1 MNGRVGEVVGRAD
14 AVLVGLGHSPSTM
27 WQYRWAWAEFESF
40 CASESVSVVT
50 EEIVDSFLRFVAG
63 EYRQGRIKDWK
74 RKLLRK
80 AALVLAEVAATGSYR
95 WRLSRQAGPND
106 GLEAEL
112 RLVQERYEAWLDGEN
127 LAVATRNLY
136 ATVSRTVLAWLP
148 ERGVVRVEALSPADI
163 SACVVFLGGRYSA
176 GSMRTVLSAVRVWCR
191 FLEQAGGRA
200 GLSAAVPSM
209 FVRRVIS
216 VAVLPADQVGEL
228 IDSPDPATPQGLR
241 DRALLLLAARTGLR
255 PVDIVGLRLGD
266 IDWQHAQIT
275 LIQRKTGAVLVLPLL
290 ADVGDAIVSY
300 LLHGR
305 PDGVGDDHVFL
316 RALAPFTGLAA
327 DSDLRHVIAAAFA
340 RTRIAVPEGAGRG
353 LRVLRSS
360 LATRM
365 LEGGTPLP
373 VIAGALGHRGTDSAK
388 HYLAAD
394 EAHMRA
400 CCLDFTGIEPAGLR
414 S

>member
-1 MNGRVGEVVGRAD
+1 MDGCVDVVVGRAD
-14 AVLVGLGHSPSTM
+14 AVLVGLGHSASTL
-27 WQYRWAWAEFESF
+27 WQYRWAWTEFKSF
-40 CASESVSVVT
+40 CAGEGAEVVT
-50 EEIVDSFLRFVAG
+50 EEIVDSFLRFVAE
-63 EYRQGRIKDWK
+63 EYRQGRIKEWK

-80 AALVLAEVAATGSYR
+80 AALVLSEVAVTGSYR

-106 GLEAEL
+106 GLEAAL
-112 RLVQERYEAWLDGEN
+112 RLVQERYEAWLGGED

-148 ERGVVRVEALSPADI
+148 EHGVVSVDVLSPADI
-163 SACVVFLGGRYSA
+163 SAAVVFLGRRYSA

-191 FLEQAGGRA
+191 FLEQSEGPA
-200 GLSAAVPSM
+200 GLSAAVPSL
-209 FVRRVIS
+209 FTRRVIS

-275 LIQRKTGAVLVLPLL
+275 IVQHKTGTVLRLPLL
-290 ADVGDAIVSY
+290 ADVGDAITAY

-305 PDGVGDDHVFL
+305 PAGVGDDHVFL
-316 RALAPFTGLAA
+316 RAYAPFIGLATEG
-327 DSDLRHVIAAAFA
+327 DLRHITAAAFA
-340 RTRIAVPEGAGRG
+340 RTGIGVPEGAGYG
-353 LRVLRSS
+353 LRVLRAS
-360 LATRM
+360 LASRM
-365 LEGGTPLP
+365 LEGGTVLP
-373 VIAGALGHRGTDSAK
+373 VIAGALGHRGTDSVK

-394 EAHMRA
+394 EEHMRA
-400 CCLDFTGIEPAGLR
+400 CCLDFTGIEPAVT

>member
-1 MNGRVGEVVGRAD
+1 MNGCVDVVIGRAD
-14 AVLVGLGHSPSTM
+14 AVLVGLGHSPSTL

-40 CASESVSVVT
+40 CAGEGVGVVT
-50 EEIVDSFLRFVAG
+50 EEIVDSFLRLVAE
-63 EYRQGRIKDWK
+63 EYRQGRIKEWK

-95 WRLSRQAGPND
+95 WRISRQSSPND

-112 RLVQERYEAWLDGEN
+112 RLVQQRYETWLEGEN
-127 LAVATRNLY
+127 LAVATRHLY

-148 ERGVVRVEALSPADI
+148 ERGVVSVDVLSPGDI
-163 SACVVFLGGRYSA
+163 AAAVVFLGGRYSA

-191 FLEQAGGRA
+191 FLEQAGCRA
-200 GLSAAVPSM
+200 GLSAAVPPM

-216 VAVLPADQVGEL
+216 VGVLPADQVGEL

-275 LIQRKTGAVLVLPLL
+275 IVQHKTGTVLRLPLL
-290 ADVGDAIVSY
+290 ADVGDAITAY

-305 PDGVGDDHVFL
+305 PAGGGDDHVFL
-316 RALAPFTGLAA
+316 RAHAPFTGLAA
-327 DSDLRHVIAAAFA
+327 DGDLRHVTAAAFA
-340 RTRIAVPEGAGRG
+340 RTGIVVPEGAGYG
-353 LRVLRSS
+353 LRVLRAS
-360 LATRM
+360 LASRM
-365 LEGGTPLP
+365 LEGGTVLP

-394 EAHMRA
+394 KHHMRA
-400 CCLDFTGIEPAGLR
+400 CCLDFTGIEAPVT